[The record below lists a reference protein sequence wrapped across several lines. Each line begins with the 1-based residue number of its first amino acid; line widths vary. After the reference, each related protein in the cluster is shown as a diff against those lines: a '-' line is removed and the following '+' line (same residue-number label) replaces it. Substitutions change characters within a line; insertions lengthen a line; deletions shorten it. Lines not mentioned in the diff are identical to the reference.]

1 MPLASLP
8 HGVAVRI
15 KLGDAGNNSALE
27 CQDHYDGEEGLLS
40 CPLSDAATAE

>member
-15 KLGDAGNNSALE
+15 KLGDAGNSALE